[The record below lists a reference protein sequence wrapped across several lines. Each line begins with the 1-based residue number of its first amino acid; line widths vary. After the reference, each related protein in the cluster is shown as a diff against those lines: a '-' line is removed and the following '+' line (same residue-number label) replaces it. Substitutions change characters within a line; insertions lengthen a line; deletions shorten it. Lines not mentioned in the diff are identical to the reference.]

1 MDEKKIL
8 QEDIELSEVVL
19 SKVNHAFEK
28 ISQEETENMT
38 DKNIINKHNKEAGS
52 HRRRIKSQVA
62 AAAVAVC
69 LLAVGGMSAAAAIHH
84 SWGRGM
90 NGNIQATDTEQQ
102 KLTDDG
108 VAVVY
113 PEKEDYE
120 TLKVTN
126 NGVTIVPNTVI
137 VDDQFAYLSFTIS
150 GYEVAEG
157 EEPSFEDV
165 NITSDDMGIDMS
177 GSMYD
182 GIVSNEEGA
191 PVYEDGSEL
200 QFTDSGDI
208 VSHYYDENGNLEYL
222 IQAHIAEA
230 GDTML
235 GKTVKVDFKN
245 LGTYKTEFT
254 DGVEG
259 DWDFEITLPSVSSAK
274 EFDVNKAIEGTDF
287 TLTKIEISPVSL
299 NATYT
304 TDNTAETS
312 QNDLEVPCIQ
322 GMVLNDGSR
331 LPYLTDGG
339 SVGYSDDSKTE
350 AYNIFGYDRV
360 IDVDNVKALIIS
372 PKDGAETVEVDIE

>member
-8 QEDIELSEVVL
+8 QEDVELPEVVL
-19 SKVNHAFEK
+19 SKANHALEM
-28 ISQEETENMT
+28 IRQEETKNMAA
-38 DKNIINKHNKEAGS
+38 DNQKNSKKNT
-52 HRRRIKSQVA
+52 RRIKSQVA
-62 AAAVAVC
+62 AAAAICV
-69 LLAVGGMSAAAAIHH
+69 LAVGGVSAVAAIHH
-84 SWGRGM
+84 NWGRGM
-90 NGNIQATDTEQQ
+90 SGNIQATDTEQQ

-113 PEKEDYE
+113 PEKEEYE
-120 TLKVTN
+120 ALKVTN
-126 NGVTIVPNTVI
+126 NGVTIVPDTVI
-137 VDDQFAYLSFTIS
+137 VDAQFAYLSFTIS
-150 GYEVAEG
+150 GYNLNEGDEPGFEEV
-157 EEPSFEDV
+157 
-165 NITSDDMGIDMS
+165 NMTSDDMGINMS
-177 GSMYD
+177 GGMYD

-208 VSHYYDENGNLEYL
+208 VSHYYDENGNLEYF

-245 LGTYKTEFT
+245 LGTLYKTEFT

-259 DWDFEITLPSVSSAK
+259 DWNFEITLPSVSSAR
-274 EFDVNKAIEGTDF
+274 EFDVNKAIDGTSF
-287 TLTKIEISPVSL
+287 TLTKLEISPVSL

-304 TDNTAETS
+304 TDNAPEAN
-312 QNDLEVPCIQ
+312 QDDLGVPCVK
-322 GMVLNDGSR
+322 GVVLKDGSR

-339 SVGYSDDSKTE
+339 SIGYTDDSKTE
-350 AYNIFGYDRV
+350 AYNILGYDRV

-372 PKDGAETVEVDIE
+372 PTGNTSDTVEVDIQ

>member
-8 QEDIELSEVVL
+8 QEDVELSEVVL
-19 SKVNHAFEK
+19 SKANHALEM
-28 ISQEETENMT
+28 IRQEETENMAA
-38 DKNIINKHNKEAGS
+38 DNQKNSKKNT
-52 HRRRIKSQVA
+52 RRIKSQVA
-62 AAAVAVC
+62 AAAAVC
-69 LLAVGGMSAAAAIHH
+69 VLAVGGVSAVAAIHH
-84 SWGRGM
+84 NWGRGM
-90 NGNIQATDTEQQ
+90 SGNIQATDTEQQ

-113 PEKEDYE
+113 PEKEEYE
-120 TLKVTN
+120 ALKVTN
-126 NGVTIVPNTVI
+126 NGVTIAPNTVI
-137 VDDQFAYLSFTIS
+137 VDAQFAYLSFTIS
-150 GYEVAEG
+150 GYNLNEG
-157 EEPSFEDV
+157 DEPGFEDV
-165 NITSDDMGIDMS
+165 NITSDDMGINMS
-177 GSMYD
+177 GGMYD

-208 VSHYYDENGNLEYL
+208 VSHYYDENGNLEYF

-245 LGTYKTEFT
+245 LGTLYKAEFT

-259 DWDFEITLPSVSSAK
+259 DWNFEITLPSVSSAR
-274 EFDVNKAIEGTDF
+274 EFDVNKAIEGTSF
-287 TLTKIEISPVSL
+287 TLTKLEISPVSL

-304 TDNTAETS
+304 TDNAPEAN
-312 QNDLEVPCIQ
+312 QDDLGVPCVK
-322 GMVLNDGSR
+322 GVVLKDGSR

-339 SVGYSDDSKTE
+339 SIGYTDDSKTE
-350 AYNIFGYDRV
+350 AYNVFGYDRV

-372 PKDGAETVEVDIE
+372 PTGNTADTVEVDIQ

>member
-8 QEDIELSEVVL
+8 QEDVELPEVVL
-19 SKVNHAFEK
+19 SKANHALEM
-28 ISQEETENMT
+28 IRQEETENMAA
-38 DKNIINKHNKEAGS
+38 DNQKNSKKNT
-52 HRRRIKSQVA
+52 RRIKSQVA
-62 AAAVAVC
+62 AATAVC
-69 LLAVGGMSAAAAIHH
+69 VLAVGGVSAVAAIHH
-84 SWGRGM
+84 NWGRGM
-90 NGNIQATDTEQQ
+90 SGNIQATDTEQQ

-113 PEKEDYE
+113 PEKEEYE
-120 TLKVTN
+120 ALKVTN
-126 NGVTIVPNTVI
+126 NGVTIVPDTVI
-137 VDDQFAYLSFTIS
+137 VDAQFAYLSFTIS

-157 EEPSFEDV
+157 EEPGFEDV
-165 NITSDDMGIDMS
+165 NITSDDMGINMS
-177 GSMYD
+177 GGMYD

-208 VSHYYDENGNLEYL
+208 VSHYYDENGNLEYF

-245 LGTYKTEFT
+245 LGTLYKAEFT

-259 DWDFEITLPSVSSAK
+259 DWNFEITLPSVSSAK
-274 EFDVNKAIEGTDF
+274 EFDVNKAIDGTSF
-287 TLTKIEISPVSL
+287 TLTKLEISPVSL

-304 TDNTAETS
+304 TDNAPEAN
-312 QNDLEVPCIQ
+312 QDDLGVPCVK
-322 GMVLNDGSR
+322 GVVLKDGSR

-339 SVGYSDDSKTE
+339 SIGYTDDSKTE
-350 AYNIFGYDRV
+350 AYNILGYDRV

-372 PKDGAETVEVDIE
+372 PTGNTSDTVEVDIQ

>member
-8 QEDIELSEVVL
+8 QEDVELPEVVL
-19 SKVNHAFEK
+19 SKANHALEM
-28 ISQEETENMT
+28 IRQEETENMAA
-38 DKNIINKHNKEAGS
+38 DNQKNSKKNT
-52 HRRRIKSQVA
+52 RRIKSQVA
-62 AAAVAVC
+62 AAAAVC
-69 LLAVGGMSAAAAIHH
+69 VLAVGGVSAVAAIHH
-84 SWGRGM
+84 NWGRGM
-90 NGNIQATDTEQQ
+90 SGNIQATDTEQQ

-113 PEKEDYE
+113 PEKEEYE
-120 TLKVTN
+120 ALKVTN
-126 NGVTIVPNTVI
+126 NGVTIVPDTVI
-137 VDDQFAYLSFTIS
+137 VDAQFAYLSFTIS
-150 GYEVAEG
+150 GYNLPEGDEPGFEEV
-157 EEPSFEDV
+157 
-165 NITSDDMGIDMS
+165 NMTSDDMGINMS
-177 GSMYD
+177 GGMYD

-208 VSHYYDENGNLEYL
+208 VSHYYDENGNLEYF

-245 LGTYKTEFT
+245 LGSLYKTEFT

-259 DWDFEITLPSVSSAK
+259 DWNFEITLPSVSSAK
-274 EFDVNKAIEGTDF
+274 EFDVNKAIDGTSF
-287 TLTKIEISPVSL
+287 TLTKLEISPVSL

-304 TDNTAETS
+304 TDNAPEAN
-312 QNDLEVPCIQ
+312 QDDLGVPCVK
-322 GMVLNDGSR
+322 GVVLKDGSR

-339 SVGYSDDSKTE
+339 SIGYTDDSKTE
-350 AYNIFGYDRV
+350 AYNILGYDRV

-372 PKDGAETVEVDIE
+372 PTGNTSDTVEVDIQ

>member
-8 QEDIELSEVVL
+8 QEDVELPEVVL
-19 SKVNHAFEK
+19 SKANHALEM
-28 ISQEETENMT
+28 IRQEETENMAA
-38 DKNIINKHNKEAGS
+38 DNQKNSKKNT
-52 HRRRIKSQVA
+52 RRIKSQVA
-62 AAAVAVC
+62 AAAAICV
-69 LLAVGGMSAAAAIHH
+69 LAVGGVSAVAAIHH
-84 SWGRGM
+84 NWGRGM
-90 NGNIQATDTEQQ
+90 SGNIQATDTEQQ

-113 PEKEDYE
+113 PEKEEYE
-120 TLKVTN
+120 ALKVTN
-126 NGVTIVPNTVI
+126 NGVTIAPDTVI
-137 VDDQFAYLSFTIS
+137 VDAQFAYLSFTIS

-157 EEPSFEDV
+157 EEPGFEDV
-165 NITSDDMGIDMS
+165 NMTSDDMEINMFG
-177 GSMYD
+177 GMYD
-182 GIVSNEEGA
+182 GIVCNEEGA

-208 VSHYYDENGNLEYL
+208 VSHYYDENGNLEYF

-245 LGTYKTEFT
+245 LGTLYKTEFT

-259 DWDFEITLPSVSSAK
+259 DWNFEITLPSVSSAR
-274 EFDVNKAIEGTDF
+274 EFDVNKAIDGTSF
-287 TLTKIEISPVSL
+287 TLPKLEISPVSL

-304 TDNTAETS
+304 TDNAPEAN
-312 QNDLEVPCIQ
+312 QDDLGVPCVK
-322 GMVLNDGSR
+322 GVVLKDGSR

-339 SVGYSDDSKTE
+339 SIGYTDDSKTE
-350 AYNIFGYDRV
+350 AYNVFGYDRV

-372 PKDGAETVEVDIE
+372 PTGNTSDTVEVDIQ

>member
-8 QEDIELSEVVL
+8 QEDVELPEVVL
-19 SKVNHAFEK
+19 SKANHALEM
-28 ISQEETENMT
+28 IRQEETENMAANNQ
-38 DKNIINKHNKEAGS
+38 KNSKKNT
-52 HRRRIKSQVA
+52 RRIKSQVA
-62 AAAVAVC
+62 AATAVC
-69 LLAVGGMSAAAAIHH
+69 VLAVGGVSAVAAIHH
-84 SWGRGM
+84 NWGRGM
-90 NGNIQATDTEQQ
+90 SGNIQATDTEQQ

-113 PEKEDYE
+113 PEKEEYE
-120 TLKVTN
+120 ALKVTN
-126 NGVTIVPNTVI
+126 NGVTIVPDTVI
-137 VDDQFAYLSFTIS
+137 VDAQFAYLSFTIS

-157 EEPSFEDV
+157 EEPGFEDV
-165 NITSDDMGIDMS
+165 NITSDDMGINMS
-177 GSMYD
+177 GGMYD

-208 VSHYYDENGNLEYL
+208 VSHYYDENGNLEYF

-245 LGTYKTEFT
+245 LGSLYKTEFT

-259 DWDFEITLPSVSSAK
+259 DWNFEITLPSVSSAK
-274 EFDVNKAIEGTDF
+274 EFDVNKAIDGTSF
-287 TLTKIEISPVSL
+287 TLTKLEISPVSL

-304 TDNTAETS
+304 TDNAPEAN
-312 QNDLEVPCIQ
+312 QDDLGVPCVK
-322 GMVLNDGSR
+322 GVVLKDGSR
-331 LPYLTDGG
+331 MPYLTDGG
-339 SVGYSDDSKTE
+339 SIGYTDDSKTE
-350 AYNIFGYDRV
+350 AYNILGYDRV

-372 PKDGAETVEVDIE
+372 PTGNTSDTVEVDIQ

>member
-8 QEDIELSEVVL
+8 QEDVELPEVVL
-19 SKVNHAFEK
+19 SKANHAIEM
-28 ISQEETENMT
+28 IRQEETENMAA
-38 DKNIINKHNKEAGS
+38 DNQKNSKKNT
-52 HRRRIKSQVA
+52 RRIKSQVA
-62 AAAVAVC
+62 AAAAVC
-69 LLAVGGMSAAAAIHH
+69 VLAVGGVSAVAAIHH
-84 SWGRGM
+84 NWGRGM

-113 PEKEDYE
+113 PEKEEYE
-120 TLKVTN
+120 ALKVTN
-126 NGVTIVPNTVI
+126 NGVTIVPDTVI
-137 VDDQFAYLSFTIS
+137 VDAQFAYLSFTIS
-150 GYEVAEG
+150 GYNLPEG
-157 EEPSFEDV
+157 DEPGFEEV
-165 NITSDDMGIDMS
+165 NITSDDMGINMS
-177 GSMYD
+177 GGMYD

-208 VSHYYDENGNLEYL
+208 VSHYYDENGNLEYF

-245 LGTYKTEFT
+245 LGTLYKTEFT

-259 DWDFEITLPSVSSAK
+259 DWNFEITLPSVSSAR
-274 EFDVNKAIEGTDF
+274 EFDVNKAIDGTSF
-287 TLTKIEISPVSL
+287 TLTKLEISPVSL

-304 TDNTAETS
+304 TDNAPEAN
-312 QNDLEVPCIQ
+312 QDDLGVPCVK
-322 GMVLNDGSR
+322 GVVLKDGSR

-339 SVGYSDDSKTE
+339 SIGYTDDSKTE
-350 AYNIFGYDRV
+350 AYNILGYDRV

-372 PKDGAETVEVDIE
+372 PTGNTSDTVEVDIQ

>member
-8 QEDIELSEVVL
+8 QEDVELPEVVL
-19 SKVNHAFEK
+19 SKANHALEM
-28 ISQEETENMT
+28 IRQEETENMAA
-38 DKNIINKHNKEAGS
+38 DNQKNSKKNT
-52 HRRRIKSQVA
+52 RRIKSQVA
-62 AAAVAVC
+62 AAVAVC
-69 LLAVGGMSAAAAIHH
+69 VLAVGGVSAVAAIHH
-84 SWGRGM
+84 NWGRGM
-90 NGNIQATDTEQQ
+90 SGNIQATDTEQQ

-113 PEKEDYE
+113 PEKEEYE
-120 TLKVTN
+120 DLKVTN
-126 NGVTIVPNTVI
+126 NGVTIVPDTVI
-137 VDDQFAYLSFTIS
+137 VDAQFAYLSFTIS
-150 GYEVAEG
+150 GYNLPEGDEPGFEEV
-157 EEPSFEDV
+157 
-165 NITSDDMGIDMS
+165 NMTSDDMGINMS
-177 GSMYD
+177 GGMYD

-208 VSHYYDENGNLEYL
+208 VSHYYDENGNLEYF

-245 LGTYKTEFT
+245 LGTLYKTEFT

-259 DWDFEITLPSVSSAK
+259 DWNFEITLPSVSSAR
-274 EFDVNKAIEGTDF
+274 EFDVNKAIDGTSF
-287 TLTKIEISPVSL
+287 TLTKLEISPVSL

-304 TDNTAETS
+304 TDNAPEAN
-312 QNDLEVPCIQ
+312 QDDLGVPCVK
-322 GMVLNDGSR
+322 GLVLKDGSR

-339 SVGYSDDSKTE
+339 SIGYTDDSKTE
-350 AYNIFGYDRV
+350 AYNILGYDRV

-372 PKDGAETVEVDIE
+372 PTGNTSDTVEVDIQ

>member
-8 QEDIELSEVVL
+8 QEDVELPEVVL
-19 SKVNHAFEK
+19 SKANHALEM
-28 ISQEETENMT
+28 IRQEETENMAA
-38 DKNIINKHNKEAGS
+38 DNQKNSKKNT
-52 HRRRIKSQVA
+52 RRIKSQVA
-62 AAAVAVC
+62 AAAAVC
-69 LLAVGGMSAAAAIHH
+69 VLAAGGVSAVAAIHH
-84 SWGRGM
+84 NWGRGM
-90 NGNIQATDTEQQ
+90 SGNIQATDTEQQ

-113 PEKEDYE
+113 PEKEEYE
-120 TLKVTN
+120 ALKVTK
-126 NGVTIVPNTVI
+126 NGVTIVPDTVI
-137 VDDQFAYLSFTIS
+137 VDAQFAYLSFTIS

-157 EEPSFEDV
+157 EEPGFEDV
-165 NITSDDMGIDMS
+165 NITSDDMGINMS
-177 GSMYD
+177 GGMYD

-208 VSHYYDENGNLEYL
+208 VSHYYDENGNLEYF

-245 LGTYKTEFT
+245 LGTLYKTEFT

-259 DWDFEITLPSVSSAK
+259 DWNFEITLPSVSSAR
-274 EFDVNKAIEGTDF
+274 EFDVNKAIDGTSF
-287 TLTKIEISPVSL
+287 TLTKLEISPVSL

-304 TDNTAETS
+304 TDNAPEVN
-312 QNDLEVPCIQ
+312 QDDLGVPCVK
-322 GMVLNDGSR
+322 GVVLKDGSR

-339 SVGYSDDSKTE
+339 SIGYTDDSKTE
-350 AYNIFGYDRV
+350 AYNVFGYDRV
-360 IDVDNVKALIIS
+360 IDVNNVKALIIS
-372 PKDGAETVEVDIE
+372 PTGNTSDTVEVDIQ

>member
-8 QEDIELSEVVL
+8 QEDVELPEVVL
-19 SKVNHAFEK
+19 SKANHALEM
-28 ISQEETENMT
+28 IRQEETENMAA
-38 DKNIINKHNKEAGS
+38 DNQKNIKKNT
-52 HRRRIKSQVA
+52 RRIKSQVA
-62 AAAVAVC
+62 AATAVC
-69 LLAVGGMSAAAAIHH
+69 VLAVGGVSAVAAIHH
-84 SWGRGM
+84 NWGRGM
-90 NGNIQATDTEQQ
+90 SGNIQATDTEQQ

-113 PEKEDYE
+113 PEKEEYE
-120 TLKVTN
+120 ALKVTN
-126 NGVTIVPNTVI
+126 NGVTIVPDTVI
-137 VDDQFAYLSFTIS
+137 VDAQFAYLSFTIS

-157 EEPSFEDV
+157 EEPGFEDV
-165 NITSDDMGIDMS
+165 NITSDDMGINMS
-177 GSMYD
+177 GGMYD

-208 VSHYYDENGNLEYL
+208 VSHYYDENGNLEYF

-245 LGTYKTEFT
+245 LGSLYKTEFT

-259 DWDFEITLPSVSSAK
+259 DWNFEITLPSVSSAK
-274 EFDVNKAIEGTDF
+274 EFDVNKAIDGTSF
-287 TLTKIEISPVSL
+287 TLTKLEISPVSL

-304 TDNTAETS
+304 TDNAPEAN
-312 QNDLEVPCIQ
+312 QDDLGVPCVK
-322 GMVLNDGSR
+322 GVVLKDGSR
-331 LPYLTDGG
+331 IPYLTDGG
-339 SVGYSDDSKTE
+339 SIGYTDDSKTE
-350 AYNIFGYDRV
+350 AYNILGYDRV

-372 PKDGAETVEVDIE
+372 PTGNTSDTVEVDIQ

>member
-8 QEDIELSEVVL
+8 QEDVELPEVVL
-19 SKVNHAFEK
+19 SKANHALEM
-28 ISQEETENMT
+28 IRQEETKNMAA
-38 DKNIINKHNKEAGS
+38 DNQKNSKKNT
-52 HRRRIKSQVA
+52 RRIKSQVA
-62 AAAVAVC
+62 AAAAVC
-69 LLAVGGMSAAAAIHH
+69 VLAVGGVSAVAAIHH
-84 SWGRGM
+84 NWGRGM
-90 NGNIQATDTEQQ
+90 SGNIQATDTEQQ

-113 PEKEDYE
+113 PEKEEYE
-120 TLKVTN
+120 ALKVTN
-126 NGVTIVPNTVI
+126 NGVTIVPDTVI
-137 VDDQFAYLSFTIS
+137 VDAQFAYLSFTIS
-150 GYEVAEG
+150 GYNLNEGDEPGFEEV
-157 EEPSFEDV
+157 
-165 NITSDDMGIDMS
+165 NMTSDDMGINMS
-177 GSMYD
+177 GGMYD

-208 VSHYYDENGNLEYL
+208 VSHYYDENGNLEYF

-245 LGTYKTEFT
+245 LGILYKTEFT

-259 DWDFEITLPSVSSAK
+259 DWNFEITLPSVSSAR
-274 EFDVNKAIEGTDF
+274 EFDVNKAIDGTSF
-287 TLTKIEISPVSL
+287 TLTKLEISPVSL

-304 TDNTAETS
+304 TDNAPEAN
-312 QNDLEVPCIQ
+312 QDDLGVPCVK
-322 GMVLNDGSR
+322 GVVLKDGSR

-339 SVGYSDDSKTE
+339 SIGYTDDSKTE
-350 AYNIFGYDRV
+350 AYNILGYDRV

-372 PKDGAETVEVDIE
+372 PTGNTSDTVEVDIQ

>member
-8 QEDIELSEVVL
+8 QEDVELPEVVL
-19 SKVNHAFEK
+19 SKVNHALEM
-28 ISQEETENMT
+28 IRQEETENMAA
-38 DKNIINKHNKEAGS
+38 DNQKDSKKNT
-52 HRRRIKSQVA
+52 RRIKSQVA
-62 AAAVAVC
+62 AATAVC
-69 LLAVGGMSAAAAIHH
+69 VLAVGGVSAVAAIHH
-84 SWGRGM
+84 NWGRGM
-90 NGNIQATDTEQQ
+90 SGNIQATDTEQQ

-108 VAVVY
+108 VAEVY
-113 PEKEDYE
+113 PEKEEYE
-120 TLKVTN
+120 ALKVTN
-126 NGVTIVPNTVI
+126 NGVTIVPDTVI
-137 VDDQFAYLSFTIS
+137 VDAQFAYLSFTIS

-157 EEPSFEDV
+157 EEPGFEDV
-165 NITSDDMGIDMS
+165 NITSDDMGINMS
-177 GSMYD
+177 GGMYD

-208 VSHYYDENGNLEYL
+208 VSHYYDENGNLEYF

-245 LGTYKTEFT
+245 LGSLYKTEFT

-259 DWDFEITLPSVSSAK
+259 DWNFEITLPSVSSAR
-274 EFDVNKAIEGTDF
+274 EFDVNKAIDGTSF
-287 TLTKIEISPVSL
+287 TLTKLEISPVSL

-304 TDNTAETS
+304 TDNAPEAN
-312 QNDLEVPCIQ
+312 QDDLGVPCVK
-322 GMVLNDGSR
+322 GVVLKDGSR

-339 SVGYSDDSKTE
+339 SIGYTDDSKTE
-350 AYNIFGYDRV
+350 AYNILGYDRV

-372 PKDGAETVEVDIE
+372 PTGNTSDTVEVDIQ

>member
-8 QEDIELSEVVL
+8 QEDVELPEVVL
-19 SKVNHAFEK
+19 SKANHALEM
-28 ISQEETENMT
+28 IRQEETENMAA
-38 DKNIINKHNKEAGS
+38 DNQKNSKKNT
-52 HRRRIKSQVA
+52 RRIKSQVA
-62 AAAVAVC
+62 AATAVC
-69 LLAVGGMSAAAAIHH
+69 VLAAGGVSAVAAIHH
-84 SWGRGM
+84 NWGRGM
-90 NGNIQATDTEQQ
+90 SGNIQATDTEQQ

-113 PEKEDYE
+113 PEKEEYE
-120 TLKVTN
+120 NLKITN
-126 NGVTIVPNTVI
+126 NGVTIAPNTVI
-137 VDDQFAYLSFTIS
+137 VDAQFAYLSFTIS

-157 EEPSFEDV
+157 EEPGFEDV
-165 NITSDDMGIDMS
+165 NITSDDMGINMS
-177 GSMYD
+177 GGMYD

-208 VSHYYDENGNLEYL
+208 VSHYYDENGNLEYF

-245 LGTYKTEFT
+245 LGSLYKTEFT

-259 DWDFEITLPSVSSAK
+259 DWNFEITLPSVSSAK
-274 EFDVNKAIEGTDF
+274 EFDVNKAIDGTSF
-287 TLTKIEISPVSL
+287 TLTKLEISPVSL

-304 TDNTAETS
+304 TDNAPEAN
-312 QNDLEVPCIQ
+312 QDDLGVPCVK
-322 GMVLNDGSR
+322 GVVLKDGSR

-339 SVGYSDDSKTE
+339 SIGYTDDSKTE
-350 AYNIFGYDRV
+350 AYNILGYDRV

-372 PKDGAETVEVDIE
+372 PTGNTSDTVEVDIQ

>member
-8 QEDIELSEVVL
+8 QEDVELPEVVL
-19 SKVNHAFEK
+19 SKVNHALEM
-28 ISQEETENMT
+28 IRQEETENMAA
-38 DKNIINKHNKEAGS
+38 DNQKDSKKNT
-52 HRRRIKSQVA
+52 RRIKSQVA
-62 AAAVAVC
+62 AATAVC
-69 LLAVGGMSAAAAIHH
+69 VLAVGGVSAVAAIHH
-84 SWGRGM
+84 NWGRGM
-90 NGNIQATDTEQQ
+90 SGNIQATDTEQQ

-108 VAVVY
+108 VAEVY
-113 PEKEDYE
+113 PEKEEYE
-120 TLKVTN
+120 ALKVTN
-126 NGVTIVPNTVI
+126 NGVTIVPDTVI
-137 VDDQFAYLSFTIS
+137 VDAQFAYLSFTIS

-157 EEPSFEDV
+157 EEPGFEDV
-165 NITSDDMGIDMS
+165 NITSDDMGINMS
-177 GSMYD
+177 GGMYD

-208 VSHYYDENGNLEYL
+208 VSHYYDENGNLEYF

-245 LGTYKTEFT
+245 LGSLYKTEFT

-259 DWDFEITLPSVSSAK
+259 DWNFEITLPSVSSAK
-274 EFDVNKAIEGTDF
+274 EFDVNKAIDGTSF
-287 TLTKIEISPVSL
+287 TLTKLEISPVSL

-304 TDNTAETS
+304 TDNAPEAN
-312 QNDLEVPCIQ
+312 QDDLGVPCVK
-322 GMVLNDGSR
+322 GVVLKDGSR

-339 SVGYSDDSKTE
+339 SIGYTDDSKTE
-350 AYNIFGYDRV
+350 AYNILGYDRV

-372 PKDGAETVEVDIE
+372 PTGNTSDTVEVDIQ

>member
-8 QEDIELSEVVL
+8 QEDVELPEVVL
-19 SKVNHAFEK
+19 SKANHALEM
-28 ISQEETENMT
+28 IRQEETKNMAA
-38 DKNIINKHNKEAGS
+38 DNQKNSKKNT
-52 HRRRIKSQVA
+52 RRIKSQVA
-62 AAAVAVC
+62 AAAAVC
-69 LLAVGGMSAAAAIHH
+69 VLAVGGVSAVAAIHH
-84 SWGRGM
+84 NWGRGM
-90 NGNIQATDTEQQ
+90 SGNIQATDTEQQ

-113 PEKEDYE
+113 PEKEEYE
-120 TLKVTN
+120 NLKVTN
-126 NGVTIVPNTVI
+126 NGVTIVPDTVI
-137 VDDQFAYLSFTIS
+137 VDAQFAYLSFTIS
-150 GYEVAEG
+150 GYNLNEGDEPGFEEV
-157 EEPSFEDV
+157 
-165 NITSDDMGIDMS
+165 NMTSDDMGINMS
-177 GSMYD
+177 GGMYD

-208 VSHYYDENGNLEYL
+208 VSHYYDENGNLEYF

-245 LGTYKTEFT
+245 LGTLYKTEFT

-259 DWDFEITLPSVSSAK
+259 DWNFEITLPSVSSAK
-274 EFDVNKAIEGTDF
+274 EFDVNKAIDGTSF
-287 TLTKIEISPVSL
+287 TLTKLEISPVSL

-304 TDNTAETS
+304 TDNAPEAN
-312 QNDLEVPCIQ
+312 QDDLGVPCVK
-322 GMVLNDGSR
+322 GVVLKDGSR

-339 SVGYSDDSKTE
+339 SIGYTDDSKTE
-350 AYNIFGYDRV
+350 AYNILGYDRV

-372 PKDGAETVEVDIE
+372 PTGNTSDTVEVDIQ

>member
-8 QEDIELSEVVL
+8 QEDVELPEVVL
-19 SKVNHAFEK
+19 SKANHALEM
-28 ISQEETENMT
+28 IRQEETKNMAA
-38 DKNIINKHNKEAGS
+38 DNQKNSKKNT
-52 HRRRIKSQVA
+52 RRIKSQVA
-62 AAAVAVC
+62 AAAAVC
-69 LLAVGGMSAAAAIHH
+69 VLAVGGVSAVAAIHH
-84 SWGRGM
+84 NWGRGM

-113 PEKEDYE
+113 PEKEEYE
-120 TLKVTN
+120 ALKVTN
-126 NGVTIVPNTVI
+126 NGVTIVPDTVI
-137 VDDQFAYLSFTIS
+137 VDAQFAYLSFTIS
-150 GYEVAEG
+150 GYNLPEG
-157 EEPSFEDV
+157 DEPGFEDV
-165 NITSDDMGIDMS
+165 NMTSDDMGINMS
-177 GSMYD
+177 GGMYD

-208 VSHYYDENGNLEYL
+208 VSHYYDENGNLEYF

-245 LGTYKTEFT
+245 LGTLYKTEFT

-259 DWDFEITLPSVSSAK
+259 DWNFEITLPSVSSAR
-274 EFDVNKAIEGTDF
+274 EFDVNKAIDGTSF
-287 TLTKIEISPVSL
+287 TLTKLEISPVSL

-304 TDNTAETS
+304 TDNAPEAN
-312 QNDLEVPCIQ
+312 QDDLGVPCVK
-322 GMVLNDGSR
+322 GVVLKDGSR

-339 SVGYSDDSKTE
+339 SIGYTDDSKTE
-350 AYNIFGYDRV
+350 AYNILGYDRV

-372 PKDGAETVEVDIE
+372 PTGNTSDTVEVDIQ